1 MYSINYKT
9 NNIDRYKLDSDKLAE
24 LDGFMMTSRKAG
36 FKINNQVIKDV
47 KVVAKDLAS
56 PLVSKKIINKYN
68 KLIAIL
74 TELLISDDDTGDT
87 FREALN
93 RIEKFRLEIK
103 NKYRNYLKQKE
114 LEMMSKQLMALK
126 KEADMRLLEI
136 QDSYIMSKDNG
147 KSR

>member
-126 KEADMRLLEI
+126 KEANMRLLEI
-136 QDSYIMSKDNG
+136 QDSYIMGKDNG

>member
-1 MYSINYKT
+1 MYSINYKE
-9 NNIDRYKLDSDKLAE
+9 NNIDKYKLDSDKLAK

-47 KVVAKDLAS
+47 KVVDKNLAS

-126 KEADMRLLEI
+126 KEANMRLLEI

>member
-1 MYSINYKT
+1 MYSINSKINKSRKCKL
-9 NNIDRYKLDSDKLAE
+9 NNSQLME
-24 LDGFMMTSRKAG
+24 LDGFVMPSRKAG
-36 FKINNQVIKDV
+36 FKINNQIIKDV
-47 KVVAKDLAS
+47 KVVDKKLAS

-114 LEMMSKQLMALK
+114 LEMMSKQLTALK
-126 KEADMRLLEI
+126 KEANMRLMEV
-136 QDSYIMSKDNG
+136 QDNYLMSKDNG

>member
-1 MYSINYKT
+1 MYSINSKI
-9 NNIDRYKLDSDKLAE
+9 NKIKKCKLDGNPITE
-24 LDGFMMTSRKAG
+24 LDGFMMPSRKNG

-47 KVVAKDLAS
+47 KVVNKKLAS

-68 KLIAIL
+68 RLIAIL
-74 TELLISDDDTGDT
+74 TELLISDDDTGET

-114 LEMMSKQLMALK
+114 LEKMSKQLTALK
-126 KEADMRLLEI
+126 KEANMRLMEI
-136 QDSYIMSKDNG
+136 QDNYLSKDNG

>member
-1 MYSINYKT
+1 MYSINYKE
-9 NNIDRYKLDSDKLAE
+9 NNIDKYKLDSDKLAE

-47 KVVAKDLAS
+47 KVVDKNLAS

-114 LEMMSKQLMALK
+114 LEMMSNQLMALK
-126 KEADMRLLEI
+126 KEANMRLLEI